1 MTRRIPFEQ
10 ALRWINGCVCL
21 EILSEFV
28 DSFSS
33 LKFNLEVPYCDQ
45 GHELQERLSLYRS
58 ISIFDPVTIPPLEV
72 SVLLTIPPLARYQVL
87 VHRSLTAHLSMSN
100 LTMMFELKAVK

>member
-1 MTRRIPFEQ
+1 MGVFV
-10 ALRWINGCVCL
+10 LKYS
-21 EILSEFV
+21 LSLLIHLAP
-28 DSFSS
+28 

-87 VHRSLTAHLSMSN
+87 GA
-100 LTMMFELKAVK
+100 